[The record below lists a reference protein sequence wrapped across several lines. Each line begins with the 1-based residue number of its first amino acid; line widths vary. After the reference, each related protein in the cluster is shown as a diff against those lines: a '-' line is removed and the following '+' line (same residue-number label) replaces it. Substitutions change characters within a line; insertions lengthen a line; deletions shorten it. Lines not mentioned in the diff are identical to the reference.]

1 MDTETWHVA
10 ITLAD
15 DGFDVTAKARFA
27 DCALDLVGL
36 GVATIDLAEKSGR
49 RAQALAALRS
59 LESLAVAL
67 GQVAGVARPAPGGR
81 A

>member
-27 DCALDLVGL
+27 DCAVDLVGL
-36 GVATIDLAEKSGR
+36 GVAPVGLGDAPGR
-49 RAQALAALRS
+49 QQVQALAAMRALQ
-59 LESLAVAL
+59 SLAEAL
-67 GQVAGVARPAPGGR
+67 GEMARVDRLDPA
-81 A
+81 